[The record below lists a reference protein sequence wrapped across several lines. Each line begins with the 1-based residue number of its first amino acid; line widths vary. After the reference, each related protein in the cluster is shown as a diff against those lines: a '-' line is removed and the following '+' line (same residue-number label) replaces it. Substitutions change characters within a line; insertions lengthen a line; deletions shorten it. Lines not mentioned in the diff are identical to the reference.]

1 MIIEIRQNLLF
12 RSGALTLKDRIA
24 YLARAVVCMRS
35 DRIGYAPQY
44 GVLLRELE
52 DKVEIA
58 KVQEQLLNAI
68 TNLRIGHPNREEAI
82 AALNCNLYDVTQ
94 VKIVE
99 IK

>member
-1 MIIEIRQNLLF
+1 
-12 RSGALTLKDRIA
+12 
-24 YLARAVVCMRS
+24 MRS

-58 KVQEQLLNAI
+58 KVQEQILNAI
-68 TNLRIGHPNREEAI
+68 TNVRVGHANREEAI

-94 VKIVE
+94 VRIRTLLNKQFCCKPNLSKYIST
-99 IK
+99 